1 MAVQPNLCRTWSE
14 TPKTSFLT
22 TRLIYELTISSPFLP
37 SFSDA
42 RSQSDSLFNR
52 DLVNIEENERGNHE
66 ENNTAE
72 EISCVFD
79 DI

>member
-1 MAVQPNLCRTWSE
+1 MQLIGAFVFAYAKSKFLLTW
-14 TPKTSFLT
+14 
-22 TRLIYELTISSPFLP
+22 LIYELTISSPFLP

-52 DLVNIEENERGNHE
+52 DLVKMEENKRGNHE
-66 ENNTAE
+66 EKQHSRINKG
-72 EISCVFD
+72 VFD